1 MAIVSHI
8 TSAVVQWCWLVHC
21 LTSHRLWPPQ
31 DSSWD
36 SYSTTE
42 KLNELCQVRGMRP
55 FEETKK
61 INKKSAF
68 LMWGPAAIWHKVEL
82 LVYFRDN
89 VVGNEVRKNKLIEFW
104 DVLQFV
110 DLNTFTFTFFACD
123 VVQHRLVFIFPMKVL
138 FFIMFYLKINK
149 YANHYRNFS

>member
-1 MAIVSHI
+1 
-8 TSAVVQWCWLVHC
+8 
-21 LTSHRLWPPQ
+21 
-31 DSSWD
+31 
-36 SYSTTE
+36 
-42 KLNELCQVRGMRP
+42 
-55 FEETKK
+55 
-61 INKKSAF
+61 
-68 LMWGPAAIWHKVEL
+68 MWGPAAIWHQVKL

-110 DLNTFTFTFFACD
+110 DLNAFAFTFFVYD
-123 VVQHRLVFIFPMKVL
+123 VVQHCLVFIFPMKVL